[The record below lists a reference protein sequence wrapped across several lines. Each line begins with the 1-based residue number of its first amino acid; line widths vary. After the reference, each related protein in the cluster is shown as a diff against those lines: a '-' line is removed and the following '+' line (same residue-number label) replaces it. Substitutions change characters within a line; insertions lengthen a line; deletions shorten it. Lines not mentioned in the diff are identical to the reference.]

1 MSWSLRSPS
10 ASDRVYTRPLG
21 LSEAG
26 FYYDRKFNG
35 TADIVWRYVLQET
48 VREAGNIGGREVP
61 VCVMSVRILVLL
73 LPFYRTHARKS
84 HTPVV
89 FLSFVVMPPAHR
101 ARPPD
106 SRLFIR

>member
-1 MSWSLRSPS
+1 MHI
-10 ASDRVYTRPLG
+10 ASG
-21 LSEAG
+21 H
-26 FYYDRKFNG
+26 
-35 TADIVWRYVLQET
+35 VLQET

-89 FLSFVVMPPAHR
+89 FLSFVVMLPARR

-106 SRLFIR
+106 SHLFIRQHVPSLHISCCRP